1 MTAIGQVRAG
11 AAPAVEGREGRPTA
25 SLRYDYAMA
34 VLLLWLIGGTFLD
47 GWAHN
52 HFGNDL
58 DTFFTP
64 WHGAMYSGFGAVMA
78 LTIGTWFV
86 NRRRGYDWRHA
97 MPSGYELSLIG
108 TGVFFIGGVGDM
120 IWHTLFGIEINI
132 QAAFSPTHQLL
143 IIAEVLLGLGPLR
156 AAMRKVD
163 APTNVKTFIPVAL
176 SMAVSLGAVFL
187 EYQGMNLIVQ
197 TYPSV
202 AKMPATLREDQLYQ
216 VAGVAS
222 GILMS
227 ISLMGLVFFTVRRWG
242 AKLPFGLFAFVFTLL
257 GVALATQ
264 RDTYVL
270 ALAMLLGGLT
280 ADVAILRLRPSE
292 ERRRE
297 LRAIAVAVPVVL
309 FTSYM
314 LILAFTSQIW
324 WSIHTVGGVVVSAS
338 LASLALSY
346 LAYLPVTKPQ

>member
-1 MTAIGQVRAG
+1 MATIGRVQAG
-11 AAPAVEGREGRPTA
+11 AAPGVAGREGRPTS
-25 SLRYDYAMA
+25 SLRYDYVTA

-58 DTFFTP
+58 DSFFTP
-64 WHGAMYSGFGAVMA
+64 WHGVMYSGFLAVMA
-78 LTIGTWFV
+78 LTVGTWFV
-86 NRRRGYDWRHA
+86 NMRRGYDWRHT
-97 MPSGYELSLIG
+97 MPSGYELSLVGIG
-108 TGVFFIGGVGDM
+108 LFSIGGVGDM
-120 IWHTLFGIEINI
+120 IWHTLFGVEINI

-143 IIAEVLLGLGPLR
+143 IVAEVLLGLGPLR
-156 AAMRKVD
+156 SAMRKVD
-163 APTNVKTFIPVAL
+163 APNGVKAFIPIAL
-176 SMAVSLGAVFL
+176 SIAVSLGAVFL

-202 AKMPATLREDQLYQ
+202 AKMPATFREDQLYQ

-227 ISLMGLVFFTVRRWG
+227 VSLMGLVFLTIRRWG
-242 AKLPFGLFAFVFTLL
+242 AKLPFGFFTFVFTLL
-257 GVALATQ
+257 GIALATQ

-270 ALAMLLGGLT
+270 AMAMLLGGLT
-280 ADVAILRLRPSE
+280 ADFGIRWLRPSE

-297 LRAIAVAVPVVL
+297 IRVIAVAVPMVL

-314 LILAFTSQIW
+314 VILAFTSPIW
-324 WSIHTVGGVVVSAS
+324 WSIHTVGGLVVSAS
-338 LASLALSY
+338 LASLVLSY
-346 LAYLPVTKPQ
+346 LVFLPVTKLQ